1 MKNIKY
7 TFRWTAR
14 EDNSI
19 PENNYT
25 PTAESIVCE
34 PPFDFGCYLSD
45 NLEVAYEQEGDTY
58 YLLNDDGERT
68 GEAYWI
74 ISEEETDEDIG

>member
-7 TFRWTAR
+7 TFRWTER
-14 EDNSI
+14 EDYSI
-19 PENNYT
+19 PDNNYT
-25 PTAESIVCE
+25 PTADSIVCE
-34 PPFDFGCYLSD
+34 PPYDFGDYLADNDVCY
-45 NLEVAYEQEGDTY
+45 EKEEDTY
-58 YLLNDDGERT
+58 YVLAENGERT

>member
-1 MKNIKY
+1 MKNVKY
-7 TFRWTAR
+7 TFRWTAK
-14 EDNSI
+14 EDKSI

-25 PTAESIVCE
+25 PTVDSIVCE
-34 PPFDFGCYLSD
+34 LPFNLGCWLSD
-45 NLEVAYEQEGDTY
+45 NLEVVYEQEGDTY
-58 YLLNDDGERT
+58 YLLNEDGERT